1 MVSIR
6 MIAFSKNSNCPSSEK
21 LLAFQKGEA
30 RISVSEHIRRHLVE
44 CEFCS
49 AEIELYSRHQ
59 PAAHEPVRKTD
70 IPPSLRELAE
80 ALLSHKHRDF
90 KSLNKLMNEKERRNL
105 VKF

>member
-1 MVSIR
+1 

-30 RISVSEHIRRHLVE
+30 RISVSEHIRRHLIE

-49 AEIELYSRHQ
+49 AEIELYSRHP
-59 PAAHEPVRKTD
+59 PADAPIGKAD

-80 ALLSHKHRDF
+80 ALLSHKNRDF
-90 KSLNKLMNEKERRNL
+90 KSLNKLMNENDRRKL

>member
-30 RISVSEHIRRHLVE
+30 RISISEHIRRHLHE

-49 AEIELYSRHQ
+49 AEIELYSRHPQ
-59 PAAHEPVRKTD
+59 ADDPIGRSD

-80 ALLSHKHRDF
+80 ALLTHRHRDF
-90 KSLNKLMNEKERRNL
+90 KSLNKMLNESEKRNF
-105 VKF
+105 VKM